1 MGLGG
6 GEREAGGAALFLRKK
21 ETPTESALTVR
32 ASNLF
37 SHSRVQFPAISEQ
50 AVLTL
55 SIFDAGRD
63 VKENDELGAF
73 DALRFGCK
81 PVLIAKCFT
90 TCGEGDG
97 R

>member
-6 GEREAGGAALFLRKK
+6 GEREAGGTALFLRKK

-37 SHSRVQFPAISEQ
+37 SDGGSQFPAMSEQ
-50 AVLTL
+50 AVLAI

-63 VKENDELGAF
+63 VKNLAG
-73 DALRFGCK
+73 LKR
-81 PVLIAKCFT
+81 
-90 TCGEGDG
+90 
-97 R
+97 